1 MHLRLST
8 AIGLPVVDSSEELLG
23 VISGVLIN
31 PDTGAIEGIFVRVAS
46 FLASETMFAATI
58 DIQHWGRRVRI
69 RDADS
74 LSPLE
79 DLVRLQQIM
88 EERRPI
94 VGQIIKTEEGTVLG
108 RCVDI
113 QFDTRFFRL
122 EWLFPRKFFF
132 WKTPVPAASIQQV
145 RTDAVI
151 VRLINPVKEEEVQVE
166 TPVLPALD
174 PLGTTPAS
182 RVALRQ
188 AQGDDVPL
196 L

>member
-8 AIGLPVVDSSEELLG
+8 AIGLPVVDSSEEILG
-23 VISGVLIN
+23 ILSGVLIN
-31 PDTGAIEGIFVRVAS
+31 PDTGAIEGIFVRISS
-46 FLASETMFAATI
+46 FLSSETLFAATT
-58 DIQHWGRRVRI
+58 DIQHWGRRIRV

-79 DLVRLQQIM
+79 DMIRLQQIL

-94 VGQIIKTEEGTVLG
+94 LGQIIKTEEGVVLG
-108 RCVDI
+108 RCADI

-122 EWLFPRKFFF
+122 EWMFPRRFFF

-145 RTDAVI
+145 RPDAII
-151 VRLINPVKEEEVQVE
+151 VRLINPAKEEEVRVE

-182 RVALRQ
+182 
-188 AQGDDVPL
+188 
-196 L
+196 

>member
-8 AIGLPVVDSSEELLG
+8 AIGLPVVDPSEELLG
-23 VISGVLIN
+23 LISGVFIN

-46 FLASETMFAATI
+46 FLSSDIMFVATI

-79 DLVRLQQIM
+79 DLVRLQQIA
-88 EERRPI
+88 EERRP
-94 VGQIIKTEEGTVLG
+94 VLGQLIKTEEGMVLG
-108 RCVDI
+108 RCADI

-122 EWLFPRKFFF
+122 EWMFPRKFFF

-145 RTDAVI
+145 RSDAVI
-151 VRLINPVKEEEVQVE
+151 VRLINPAKEEEVQVE
-166 TPVLPALD
+166 APVLPTLD

-182 RVALRQ
+182 RVVKRAADQ
-188 AQGDDVPL
+188 
-196 L
+196 